1 MGQNSSLTF
10 GPCWRA
16 SYLSPCLNYRSSIK
30 LPLIERCTHSFGPMA
45 PTSILRRCTIGR
57 TTSMRWRRAHEIGN
71 FSPPDAQD
79 TVQARTNL
87 LDLPQVEAVFQETG
101 GRFAGGSGTRPPS
114 TPIHKTAL
122 PGRGPHH
129 HDHSPA
135 ELIHPPP
142 NAFSRIFLFPRRR
155 APQPAYIRVKG
166 R

>member
-71 FSPPDAQD
+71 FSPPDAQG
-79 TVQARTNL
+79 TGAGVH
-87 LDLPQVEAVFQETG
+87 G
-101 GRFAGGSGTRPPS
+101 GRGQLLTLDRPNVWQAGSLKCQMSRVGPDSPPDS
-114 TPIHKTAL
+114 
-122 PGRGPHH
+122 GRGPG
-129 HDHSPA
+129 STLGA
-135 ELIHPPP
+135 GV
-142 NAFSRIFLFPRRR
+142 NS
-155 APQPAYIRVKG
+155 
-166 R
+166 